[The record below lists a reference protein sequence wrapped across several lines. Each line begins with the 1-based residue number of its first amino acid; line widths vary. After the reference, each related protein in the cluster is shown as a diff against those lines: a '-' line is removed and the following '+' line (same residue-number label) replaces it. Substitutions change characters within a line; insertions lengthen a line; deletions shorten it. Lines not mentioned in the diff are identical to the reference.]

1 MTNKLLNLSIFSDSE
16 DSSADAEAAV
26 DLSENT
32 EAPQPEPDSEPD
44 SEPMSDAET
53 LEALKHVISERK
65 RATAADGVIAEWK
78 NESEKLKEIYPSFSF
93 DDELKTNKTFSSL
106 VRSGISVRNAYE
118 CAHLNEIMSGV
129 IRYAVG
135 QVSEKMAGAVKNV
148 SVRPSENSVLDR
160 ASTAAKIDVGSL
172 TEKQIMKIIADVGN
186 GAKVTFR

>member
-1 MTNKLLNLSIFSDSE
+1 MNDQPLTPAPFSDS
-16 DSSADAEAAV
+16 AV
-26 DLSENT
+26 SSENT
-32 EAPQPEPDSEPD
+32 EPAQPEIPQPEVEAEPSVPDT
-44 SEPMSDAET
+44 MTDAET
-53 LEALKHVISERK
+53 LNALKNIISERK
-65 RATAADGVIAEWK
+65 RASAADGVIAEWK
-78 NESEKLKEIYPSFSF
+78 TESEKLREIYPSFSF

-106 VRSGISVRNAYE
+106 VKSGISVRNAYE

-148 SVRPSENSVLDR
+148 SARPSENSVLDR

>member
-1 MTNKLLNLSIFSDSE
+1 MNNNLQTLLTLSIFSDSE
-16 DSSADAEAAV
+16 DSSAEAEASI

-32 EAPQPEPDSEPD
+32 EAPQPEPV

-160 ASTAAKIDVGSL
+160 ASTATKIDVGSL

>member
-16 DSSADAEAAV
+16 DSSAEAKASI

-32 EAPQPEPDSEPD
+32 EAPQPEPDSEL
-44 SEPMSDAET
+44 MSDAQT

>member
-1 MTNKLLNLSIFSDSE
+1 MNDKLQTLLTLSLFSDFE
-16 DSSADAEAAV
+16 DSSAEAEAAV
-26 DLSENT
+26 DLSENV
-32 EAPQPEPDSEPD
+32 EAPQPEPDSEH
-44 SEPMSDAET
+44 MSDAET
-53 LEALKHVISERK
+53 LEALKHVIIERK